1 MYQRCIL
8 LLFFEYIYVTEAW
21 YMKLEIFIHNILNN
35 FLDEYGYQQ
44 KQVQCK
50 ILQMIMFYV
59 GFEFTL
65 SFNAIKSICIS
76 SYLFYYLFIS
86 LSVI

>member
-1 MYQRCIL
+1 
-8 LLFFEYIYVTEAW
+8 
-21 YMKLEIFIHNILNN
+21 MKLEIFIHNILNN

-59 GFEFTL
+59 DFEFTL
-65 SFNAIKSICIS
+65 SFNAIKYICIS
-76 SYLFYYLFIS
+76 SYLFYYQFIS
-86 LSVI
+86 LSVIRMSRQTKLYLE